1 MRPLDLGSPDL
12 TRSLLRTGLPAMGGL
27 ALNAA
32 HQSVDGAFLG
42 HLGTEALAAVSLALP
57 LAGVTAALGVGL
69 GVGTATAIARR
80 LGAGQ
85 PDEAGRIASAAM
97 ALCLCL
103 SVVAALALMLG
114 RGVLLDLLGASGAVR
129 APAEAYLLLMAISA
143 GLGIVQ
149 ILCDFVAIGEGNAR
163 FSLITLALCFGLNIA
178 LDPLFIFGFGWGVSG
193 AAAATILSQ
202 VITLGLYAWYFAT
215 RRGQVRMRPHL
226 NWRDL
231 GPVLRVGAPET
242 ATVLATTAA
251 ALLLYRL
258 AAEINGI
265 EGLAALG
272 IVLRLVTLASLPI
285 EGFCLGAQAVLAHAA
300 GAGDTGRLTQAARR
314 LAVLSCAAASLA
326 MVLVLAAPD
335 LARILF
341 AASPTTAALAE
352 PALRLMAL
360 ALPLIALRSVA
371 QVTLQATERARTAAL
386 LGLAPSGWLLLP
398 LLAIFT
404 PTLGFHGLAVSLFL
418 AACLAGVGAA
428 FILWRL
434 PHSHPTGVTA

>member
-12 TRSLLRTGLPAMGGL
+12 TRTLLRGGLPAMGGL

-85 PDEAGRIASAAM
+85 LAEAGRIASAAM

-103 SVVAALALMLG
+103 SVVAMLALMLG
-114 RGVLLDLLGASGAVR
+114 RGVLLDLLGASDAIR

-143 GLGIVQ
+143 GLGIIQ
-149 ILCDFVAIGEGNAR
+149 ILCDFIAIGEGNAR
-163 FSLITLALCFGLNIA
+163 FSLISLALCFGLNIM
-178 LDPLFIFGFGWGVSG
+178 LDPLFIFGFGWGIGG

-202 VITLGLYAWYFAT
+202 VITLGLYTWYFAT
-215 RRGQVRMRPHL
+215 RRGQVLLRPHFD
-226 NWRDL
+226 WRGL

-242 ATVLATTAA
+242 ATVLAATGS

-258 AAEINGI
+258 AAGI
-265 EGLAALG
+265 SGVEGLAALG

-285 EGFCLGAQAVLAHAA
+285 DGFCLGAQAVLAHAA
-300 GAGDTGRLTQAARR
+300 GAGDTARLVQAARK
-314 LAVLSCAAASLA
+314 LAVLSCGAAA
-326 MVLVLAAPD
+326 LAAGFVFAIPD
-335 LARILF
+335 LALMLF
-341 AASPTTAALAE
+341 AASPTTAALAK
-352 PALRLMAL
+352 PALLMIATV
-360 ALPLIALRSVA
+360 LPLIALRSVA
-371 QVTLQATERARTAAL
+371 QVTLQATERAGTAAL
-386 LGLAPSGWLLLP
+386 LGLAPSCWLLLP
-398 LLAIFT
+398 LLALFT
-404 PTLGFHGLAVSLFL
+404 PAYGFQGLALSLCL
-418 AACLAGVGAA
+418 AAALAGMAA
-428 FILWRL
+428 GFILWRL
-434 PHSHPTGVTA
+434 PHSHPTGVPA